1 MKNADI
7 LSYNPNLE
15 INTKV
20 NMSSSQYSKYY
31 ENTEVS
37 NSKRSTV
44 LNQFDIHR
52 PSTKIIQFLGIEED
66 IKLYKSNLKNKL
78 SSNSTATKYFNS
90 ENEEVSK
97 EILKD
102 NYDNM
107 NTGSTLLE
115 AYSVLENI
123 EDEVKSIKDNFII
136 SIYGKDID
144 VDSVVEID
152 NAYIDKI
159 SSYES
164 NGEHEY
170 INYFNLY
177 YDTQISFLIG
187 EYATKTLEEVVNL
200 TLIDENDFSIKAN
213 DQSEVVLKNSFD
225 ITNNLLSSDLYKH
238 DLNKDDLIIALKN
251 IFISKQN
258 FNLYLD
264 SFSDL
269 FSLSD
274 IYETIYE
281 IQEDNAGILNEK
293 IEHLTQV
300 ILMSEISKKDIIKT
314 LNKKSKVRGFFDK

>member
-1 MKNADI
+1 MKNSDI
-7 LSYNPNLE
+7 LNYRPDLK
-15 INTKV
+15 INTKID
-20 NMSSSQYSKYY
+20 MESSTYY
-31 ENTEVS
+31 DNTEIS
-37 NSKRSTV
+37 YSKRSTV

-52 PSTKIIQFLGIEED
+52 PSAKIFQFLEIENN
-66 IKLYKSNLKNKL
+66 IKLYKDNLKNKL
-78 SSNSTATKYFNS
+78 SSNSIASKYFNS
-90 ENEEVSK
+90 DDK
-97 EILKD
+97 ETAKAILKS
-102 NYDNM
+102 NYENM

-115 AYSVLENI
+115 TYNMLENI
-123 EDEVKSIKDNFII
+123 EDEVKSIKDNFTV

-152 NAYIDKI
+152 NAYIEKI
-159 SSYES
+159 GSYES

-187 EYATKTLEEVVNL
+187 EYANRTSEEIVNL
-200 TLIDENDFSIKAN
+200 ALIDENDFDTKAN
-213 DQSEVVLKNSFD
+213 KDSEIVLKNSFD
-225 ITNNLLSSDLYKH
+225 LNNELLNSDLYKH
-238 DLNKDDLIIALKN
+238 NLNKDDLLIALKN

-281 IQEDNAGILNEK
+281 IKEDNLNILNEK
-293 IEHLTQV
+293 LEHLTQV
-300 ILMSEISKKDIIKT
+300 ILMSAISKKDIVKT

>member
-1 MKNADI
+1 MRNADI
-7 LSYNPNLE
+7 LSYNPDLK

-20 NMSSSQYSKYY
+20 DMTSSKYY
-31 ENTEVS
+31 DNTEVS
-37 NSKRSTV
+37 YSKRSTI

-52 PSTKIIQFLGIEED
+52 PSNKVFQFLEIENN
-66 IKLYKSNLKNKL
+66 IKLYKSNLKDKL
-78 SSNSTATKYFNS
+78 ASNSIAAKYFNS
-90 ENEEVSK
+90 ENIETSK
-97 EILKD
+97 EILQS
-102 NYDNM
+102 NYENM

-115 AYSVLENI
+115 TYTVLENI

-144 VDSVVEID
+144 IDSTVEID

-159 SSYES
+159 EAYES

-187 EYATKTLEEVVNL
+187 EYANRTSEALVNL
-200 TLIDENDFSIKAN
+200 TILDESDFPVKA
-213 DQSEVVLKNSFD
+213 DKQSEVVLRNSFD
-225 ITNNLLSSDLYKH
+225 VNNNLLSSDLYKH
-238 DLNKDDLIIALKN
+238 DLNKDDLLIALKN

-269 FSLSD
+269 FSVSEVF
-274 IYETIYE
+274 ETVYE
-281 IQEDNAGILNEK
+281 IQEENTSILSEK
-293 IEHLTQV
+293 LEHLTQV
-300 ILMSEISKKDIIKT
+300 ILMSAISKKDIIKT